1 MDLSN
6 KPLYTGPMFPLG
18 SQAHPI
24 ESDKRLQGTIVGI
37 STGHDGDTGAT
48 RVLTIQLTTAHAQ
61 AHELLH
67 SNVEII
73 IRPKS

>member
-18 SQAHPI
+18 SQAHAMAN
-24 ESDKRLQGTIVGI
+24 DKRLQGTIVGI
-37 STGHDGDTGAT
+37 STGHEGDVGAT
-48 RVLTIQLTTAHAQ
+48 RVLTIQLTTTHAP

-67 SNVEII
+67 SDVEII
-73 IRPKS
+73 IHPKS